1 MEWKDFK
8 ARKYVQIF
16 DNKEYEERNKLC
28 EQLAF
33 SLLFLIY
40 PPLKIA
46 SGTCLCDPKF
56 D

>member
-1 MEWKDFK
+1 MYREDVE

-16 DNKEYEERNKLC
+16 DNKEYGELNKLC
-28 EQLAF
+28 EQPAF

-46 SGTCLCDPKF
+46 VGLVFVTPNLK
-56 D
+56 